1 MLVIYEILSSP
12 LVRKEQKKS
21 IDEAL
26 LTSINQRKGIVP
38 SAVEYNAEFGLSWS
52 FRPKEPTSHSAN
64 TNSSCGATTKDFT
77 NLSAASPFVF
87 CFGFQIVGVF
97 VFQLLIEER
106 HKGLVS
112 SLRKLGLLDSA
123 YWIAWMG
130 SVQLLLLAAS
140 VLALI
145 VAGIMEEFTYVLQK
159 LDLGFVLFWMPW
171 FHTGQ
176 ALSNIF
182 SVIQYGTSY
191 SGADMQQTQLVTDYN
206 MPNYSTFQTVSLG
219 YTFGLMVGCSVVYV
233 ALAWICGQA
242 YFTGSRDAVIEGD
255 VRGRERAVSQQEGSI
270 RAYKVSKTFKGVQA
284 LKEVFICGYDVDY
297 EMRIV
302 QQSIGVCSQDDFLWD
317 ELTAMEH
324 MRIHALFKGLREGPR
339 LQAAC
344 ENVLSVLGLL
354 ERANTLAMNFSGGMK
369 RRLSAAMSIDRV
381 VVLTTHNLEEADY
394 LSDRVLVLHTGQVK
408 AIGDPLSL
416 KQKYGS
422 GYQVR
427 MVVDQ
432 SIAKPVAGDIIK
444 VSRLDLLNL
453 ARFLEWLESIQA
465 RSKAVKEWVI
475 SNTTLEQVFLTLC
488 ASSETNY
495 AGQLSSTDPM
505 CVLCG
510 RNKRAP
516 CVLLA
521 LHDGNTLMLPDAL
534 CASCPAFSA
543 FLLPSDELTPLLQSG
558 VNMAE
563 KSIELVQAAHR
574 KAASLYQIEVS
585 NSYNLINEE
594 KKTTEEESTE
604 IPSVNFDQLETT
616 AVLNESNARSN
627 SLFEAAAIPR
637 TYGYSTLVYLIP
649 DSNSNVARNY
659 F

>member
-1 MLVIYEILSSP
+1 MKYNVNFPLLVL
-12 LVRKEQKKS
+12 QKS

-159 LDLGFVLFWMPW
+159 LDLGVLFLFLWLSLTAAVSNSFFLSSVCGTPSRATTIVFVNFFATLLTIIFLSPFLNSYEEVSSLCTLFGSSYYQIYDARSGIGFAQFVLFWMPW

-233 ALAWICGQA
+233 ALAWICGQLIDGRSIDVILFPPAVRA

-284 LKEVFICGYDVDY
+284 LKEVSFSVQKGEVLCLLGHNGAGKSTLFNILSGITPPTHGKVFICGYDVDY

-369 RRLSAAMSIDRV
+369 RRLSAAMSIVGDVKILFLDGRV
-381 VVLTTHNLEEADY
+381 YRPTTDNFL
-394 LSDRVLVLHTGQVK
+394 
-408 AIGDPLSL
+408 
-416 KQKYGS
+416 
-422 GYQVR
+422 
-427 MVVDQ
+427 
-432 SIAKPVAGDIIK
+432 
-444 VSRLDLLNL
+444 RL
-453 ARFLEWLESIQA
+453 F
-465 RSKAVKEWVI
+465 
-475 SNTTLEQVFLTLC
+475 
-488 ASSETNY
+488 SS
-495 AGQLSSTDPM
+495 
-505 CVLCG
+505 
-510 RNKRAP
+510 
-516 CVLLA
+516 
-521 LHDGNTLMLPDAL
+521 H
-534 CASCPAFSA
+534 
-543 FLLPSDELTPLLQSG
+543 
-558 VNMAE
+558 
-563 KSIELVQAAHR
+563 
-574 KAASLYQIEVS
+574 
-585 NSYNLINEE
+585 
-594 KKTTEEESTE
+594 
-604 IPSVNFDQLETT
+604 
-616 AVLNESNARSN
+616 
-627 SLFEAAAIPR
+627 
-637 TYGYSTLVYLIP
+637 
-649 DSNSNVARNY
+649 
-659 F
+659 